1 MQQDLKNDET
11 VEAVRAFNRFYTAR
25 LGVLEQ
31 HLYASPYSLTEA
43 RVLYEVSQREQ
54 VTATEIAAELGIDA
68 GYLSRIIQSFDKA
81 GLIKR
86 TPSAADRRQH
96 LLSLTAKG
104 RASYAKLERSS
115 QQDVSRMLSAL
126 SPDDRAEVAAAMA
139 TIQRAM
145 SSAQQPPPILREP
158 RPGDIG
164 WIVQSHGAIYAA
176 EYGFN
181 AAFEAL
187 VAQICGDFLAKN
199 DPARERCWIAE
210 YKGVQAGSLFLV
222 DAGDGMAKFRLLLVT
237 PQARGHGL
245 GKRLVDEAIA
255 FARRSGYRGITLWTQ
270 GVLVSARNIYQRAGF
285 ELVGTE
291 PHTLFGP
298 EMLGET
304 WELRL

>member
-1 MQQDLKNDET
+1 MQRDLTNDET

-43 RVLYEVSQREQ
+43 RVLYELSQRGH
-54 VTATEIAAELGIDA
+54 VTATEIAAELGLDA

-86 TPSAADRRQH
+86 TPSVADRRQH

-115 QQDVSRMLSAL
+115 QQDVGRMLAAL
-126 SPDDRAEVAAAMA
+126 KPDNRAEIVAAMA
-139 TIQRAM
+139 TIQRTM
-145 SSAQQPPPILREP
+145 SSGQPPPPILREP
-158 RPGDIG
+158 QPGDIG
-164 WIVQSHGAIYAA
+164 WIVQSHGAFYAA

-187 VAQICGDFLAKN
+187 VAQIAGDFLAKH

-210 YKGVQAGSLFLV
+210 YKGTQAGSLFLV

-237 PQARGHGL
+237 PQARGQRI

-255 FARRSGYRGITLWTQ
+255 FAKRCGYRGITLWTQ
-270 GVLVSARNIYQRAGF
+270 SILVAARGIYQQAGF
-285 ELVGTE
+285 KLVGTE
-291 PHTLFGP
+291 PHRMFGP
-298 EMLGET
+298 ELIGET
-304 WELRL
+304 WELTL

>member
-1 MQQDLKNDET
+1 MQQDLTNDET

-43 RVLYEVSQREQ
+43 RVLYELSQREH
-54 VTATEIAAELGIDA
+54 VTATEIAAELGLDA
-68 GYLSRIIQSFDKA
+68 GYLSRIVQSFDKA

-86 TPSAADRRQH
+86 TPSPADRRQH

-115 QQDVSRMLSAL
+115 QQDVGRMLAAL
-126 SPDDRAEVAAAMA
+126 APDDRAEIVAAMA
-139 TIQRAM
+139 TIQRTM
-145 SSAQQPPPILREP
+145 SSTQHPPPILREP

-164 WIVQSHGAIYAA
+164 WIVQSHGAFYAA

-187 VAQICGDFLAKN
+187 VAQIAGDFLAKH
-199 DPARERCWIAE
+199 DPSRERCWIAE

-222 DAGDGMAKFRLLLVT
+222 DAGGGMAKFRLLLVT
-237 PQARGHGL
+237 PQARGQRIGR
-245 GKRLVDEAIA
+245 RLVDEAIA

-270 GVLVSARNIYQRAGF
+270 SILVAARGIYQQAGF
-285 ELVGTE
+285 KLVGTE
-291 PHTLFGP
+291 PHRMFGP
-298 EMLGET
+298 ELTGET
-304 WELRL
+304 WELTL